1 MIRIKLPFG
10 KVTSEQNGLLRSLM
24 NILQD
29 VYISH
34 TPGYPNPLCSLD
46 RTPELWAQLAIDD
59 ITLREACGN
68 TVNIT
73 ASELGVVDVDEPLT
87 SHLMRMRCFSSS

>member
-1 MIRIKLPFG
+1 
-10 KVTSEQNGLLRSLM
+10 M

-29 VYISH
+29 VYISLH
-34 TPGYPNPLCSLD
+34 ARIIHYVSLD

-68 TVNIT
+68 TVRNIT
-73 ASELGVVDVDEPLT
+73 ASELG
-87 SHLMRMRCFSSS
+87 C

>member
-1 MIRIKLPFG
+1 
-10 KVTSEQNGLLRSLM
+10 M

-29 VYISH
+29 VSYHCQDIQIH
-34 TPGYPNPLCSLD
+34 YVSLD

-73 ASELGVVDVDEPLT
+73 ASELSGVDVDEPLT